1 MLLRTIRSDAGI
13 TKDLY
18 PEMTF
23 FIFVLGLFLII
34 IGAEA
39 LVRGASRLASFLGLS
54 PLVIGLTVVALATS
68 SPELAVSVK
77 AAISGQG
84 SVAVGNV
91 VGSNIFNVL
100 FILGLSALILPLA
113 VSHRLVRF
121 NVPLMVILSV
131 AVLLLSLDG
140 MISRLDGCLLMTGL
154 VVYLWF
160 LVSCGRRKNI
170 DEPAPLPGGR
180 NGSRPW
186 LTSGWPKDTGLVLG
200 GLVLLVLGSHW
211 LVDSVVSIA
220 HYMGVSELIIGLTV
234 VAAATSLPEAATSI
248 VAAFRGERDIA
259 VGNIIGSNIFNL
271 LGVLGLAGIT
281 APAGI
286 AVSSA
291 VIGFDL
297 PVMIAVALA
306 CLPVFFTN
314 GLVSR
319 PEGAL
324 FFGYYLAYILYLL
337 QAASHHDALLRFNAL
352 MLYAVLPLT
361 AITLVLMAL
370 RHVYSRRRTR

>member
-1 MLLRTIRSDAGI
+1 M
-13 TKDLY
+13 
-18 PEMTF
+18 
-23 FIFVLGLFLII
+23 I

-84 SVAVGNV
+84 SIAVGNV

-100 FILGLSALILPLA
+100 FILGLSALILPLT

-121 NVPLMVILSV
+121 NIPLMILLSV
-131 AVLLLSLDG
+131 TVLLLSLDG
-140 MISRLDGCLLMTGL
+140 MISRLEGGLLIIGL
-154 VVYLWF
+154 AVYLWY
-160 LVSCGRRKNI
+160 LVGRRKSR
-170 DEPAPLPGGR
+170 DGPAPLPGGR
-180 NGSRPW
+180 TGSRPW
-186 LTSGWPKDTGLVLG
+186 LISGWSKNTGLVLG
-200 GLVLLVLGSHW
+200 GLALLVLGSHW
-211 LVDSVVSIA
+211 LVYSVISIA
-220 HYMGVSELIIGLTV
+220 HYLGVSELIIGLTV
-234 VAAATSLPEAATSI
+234 VAVATSLPEAATSI
-248 VAAFRGERDIA
+248 VAVFRGERDIA

-286 AVSSA
+286 TVSSA

-297 PVMIAVALA
+297 PVMITVALA

-314 GLVSR
+314 GLISR

-324 FFGYYLAYILYLL
+324 FFGYYLAYTAYLL
-337 QAASHHDALLRFNAL
+337 LAASHHDALLRFNAL

-370 RHVYSRRRTR
+370 RQVCSRRQRG

>member
-1 MLLRTIRSDAGI
+1 
-13 TKDLY
+13 
-18 PEMTF
+18 MTF
-23 FIFVLGLFLII
+23 FIFGLGLFLMI

-39 LVRGASRLASFLGLS
+39 LVRGASRLASIFGLS

-77 AAISGQG
+77 AAMTGQEG
-84 SVAVGNV
+84 VAVGNV

-140 MISRLDGCLLMTGL
+140 MISRLEGCLLMTGL
-154 VVYLWF
+154 AVYLWF
-160 LVSCGRRKNI
+160 LVSCGRSKNS
-170 DEPAPLPGGR
+170 DEPAPLPVGR

-186 LTSGWPKDTGLVLG
+186 LVSGWPKDTGLVLG

-211 LVDSVVSIA
+211 LVESVVSIA
-220 HYMGVSELIIGLTV
+220 HYLGVSELIIGLTV
-234 VAAATSLPEAATSI
+234 VAAATSLPEAVTSI

-286 AVSSA
+286 TVSSA

-314 GLVSR
+314 SLISR

-324 FFGYYLAYILYLL
+324 FFGYYLAYTVYLL
-337 QAASHHDALLRFNAL
+337 LAASHHDALLRFNAL